1 MSDPDIPPDGTS
13 APKRIIDGASG
24 PFAWRPPAS
33 DAIVSPQT
41 DAAPAATTPSQGT
54 PDARPNLR
62 PVQGDRRRSTR
73 RGDRAGD
80 AGGVVRG
87 GPERGL
93 PRPGGTDHGVR
104 GGVPDGDLRRGRGED
119 RNGGPGLGLHPGE
132 GGGDNLVAPRAAP
145 PAAVAAPKQTPS
157 PLGEEELER
166 LRELQ
171 KRIG

>member
-1 MSDPDIPPDGTS
+1 MSEIDTPANGETPS
-13 APKRIIDGASG
+13 KRIIDGASG

-33 DAIVSPQT
+33 DAIVPSNT
-41 DAAPAATTPSQGT
+41 DAAPAAPTPSQGT
-54 PDARPNLR
+54 PDARSDLR
-62 PVQGDRRRSTR
+62 PVQSDRRRSTR

-119 RNGGPGLGLHPGE
+119 RNGGPGLGVHPGE
-132 GGGDNLVAPRAAP
+132 GGGGVLATPPGPAPAP
-145 PAAVAAPKQTPS
+145 PVA
-157 PLGEEELER
+157 
-166 LRELQ
+166 Q
-171 KRIG
+171 KPPMA